1 VAVLPLLGRT
11 DMCFEIPGE
20 GGAGKGGG
28 AAKWGGGHSMEVW
41 SLKLGALGYKIVS
54 GLRRMARRWIRP
66 A

>member
-1 VAVLPLLGRT
+1 VAVLSLLGRT

-20 GGAGKGGG
+20 GGTGKG
-28 AAKWGGGHSMEVW
+28 AKWGGGHSMEVW

-54 GLRRMARRWIRP
+54 GLRRMVRRRIRP